1 MDNLEMMYKEIA
13 KYNKLFR
20 AKTYSDAYMDFYR
33 NYREIFEHFNDMAE
47 EGVTENT
54 DASEAAG
61 VINEAA
67 KAFVNE
73 SVEALKKGNRLP
85 VGRKLAEL
93 NIFMVNHVLPGIF
106 KTGRRYAKEL
116 ADAICAEWGKVFKN
130 STLICGDYE
139 TINSGFRKS
148 IFGIFKS

>member
-1 MDNLEMMYKEIA
+1 MDNLEMMYKEIT
-13 KYNKLFR
+13 KYNKLFM
-20 AKTYSDAYMDFYR
+20 AKTYRDAYMDFYR

-47 EGVTENT
+47 EGAAKDT

-61 VINEAA
+61 AINQAA

-93 NIFMVNHVLPGIF
+93 NIFMVNYVLPGII

-116 ADAICAEWGKVFKN
+116 AGAICEEWGKVFKN
-130 STLICGDYE
+130 STIKCGDYE
-139 TINSGFRKS
+139 SINSGFRRS

>member
-1 MDNLEMMYKEIA
+1 M
-13 KYNKLFR
+13 
-20 AKTYSDAYMDFYR
+20 
-33 NYREIFEHFNDMAE
+33 
-47 EGVTENT
+47 TENA

-73 SVEALKKGNRLP
+73 SVEALEKGSRLP

-93 NIFMVNHVLPGIF
+93 NIFMVNYVLPGIF
-106 KTGRRYAKEL
+106 ETGRRYAKEL
-116 ADAICAEWGKVFKN
+116 ADDICAEWGKVFKKQYAYMRKIMKQ
-130 STLICGDYE
+130 SIQD
-139 TINSGFRKS
+139 FRKS

>member
-33 NYREIFEHFNDMAE
+33 NYREIFEHFNDMVE

-73 SVEALKKGNRLP
+73 SVEALKKGSRLP

-93 NIFMVNHVLPGIF
+93 NIFMVNYVL
-106 KTGRRYAKEL
+106 
-116 ADAICAEWGKVFKN
+116 
-130 STLICGDYE
+130 
-139 TINSGFRKS
+139 SGY
-148 IFGIFKS
+148 I

>member
-1 MDNLEMMYKEIA
+1 MMYKEIA

-73 SVEALKKGNRLP
+73 SVEALKKYPYLSREFWRFFWKMVIP
-85 VGRKLAEL
+85 AESISTQKMVLRSWNPNL
-93 NIFMVNHVLPGIF
+93 N
-106 KTGRRYAKEL
+106 
-116 ADAICAEWGKVFKN
+116 
-130 STLICGDYE
+130 
-139 TINSGFRKS
+139 
-148 IFGIFKS
+148 